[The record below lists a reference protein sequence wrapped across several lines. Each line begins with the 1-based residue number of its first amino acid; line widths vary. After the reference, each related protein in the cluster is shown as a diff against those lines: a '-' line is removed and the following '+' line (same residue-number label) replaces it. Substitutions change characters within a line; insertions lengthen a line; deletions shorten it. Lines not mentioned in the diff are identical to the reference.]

1 MGAWTS
7 KFRHALRCLSAA
19 SLQAASPTPCAGG
32 PAWKG
37 ITQATCLFGC
47 RALDLY
53 FQVTYRSTEA
63 CAYMMQ
69 GCHTPPPP
77 PHPMVSPPAP
87 PVGWGLW
94 WCPSPPPLWFRCCGG
109 TPTQLRLWLALFA
122 VVPAA
127 GGTADDVVLQTAT
140 RVDNR
145 IIFDIMLNIIIVVVI
160 FIISTIKEQL
170 PPSPSPYN
178 PHD

>member
-1 MGAWTS
+1 MPTCRKCPWTHTVRDMYTS
-7 KFRHALRCLSAA
+7 IYMYVYIYIY
-19 SLQAASPTPCAGG
+19 TY
-32 PAWKG
+32 
-37 ITQATCLFGC
+37 IYIYIYTCI
-47 RALDLY
+47 Y
-53 FQVTYRSTEA
+53 IYIYI
-63 CAYMMQ
+63 YMMQ

-77 PHPMVSPPAP
+77 PHPMVSPP
-87 PVGWGLW
+87 
-94 WCPSPPPLWFRCCGG
+94 PPLWGWACGG
-109 TPTQLRLWLALFA
+109 AFPRPPPVVSLLWWAVPLALFA

-127 GGTADDVVLQTAT
+127 GGTAHDVVLQTAT

>member
-1 MGAWTS
+1 
-7 KFRHALRCLSAA
+7 
-19 SLQAASPTPCAGG
+19 
-32 PAWKG
+32 
-37 ITQATCLFGC
+37 
-47 RALDLY
+47 
-53 FQVTYRSTEA
+53 
-63 CAYMMQ
+63 MQ

-77 PHPMVSPPAP
+77 PTPWYPPRPPCGVGPVVVPFPAP
-87 PVGWGLW
+87 PVVSLLW
-94 WCPSPPPLWFRCCGG
+94 WAVP
-109 TPTQLRLWLALFA
+109 LALFA

-127 GGTADDVVLQTAT
+127 GGTAHDVVLQTAT

>member
-1 MGAWTS
+1 MGGLGLFWGFLGGLGLLEFLGLLGLLVFLGLLG
-7 KFRHALRCLSAA
+7 FRDLR
-19 SLQAASPTPCAGG
+19 
-32 PAWKG
+32 K
-37 ITQATCLFGC
+37 
-47 RALDLY
+47 Y
-53 FQVTYRSTEA
+53 
-63 CAYMMQ
+63 AYMMQ

-77 PHPMVSPPAP
+77 PPPHGIPPAP

-94 WCPSPPPLWFRCCGG
+94 WCLSPPLLWFRCCGG
-109 TPTQLRLWLALFA
+109 LYPWALFA

-127 GGTADDVVLQTAT
+127 GGTAHDVVLQTAT

-170 PPSPSPYN
+170 PPPS
-178 PHD
+178 

>member
-1 MGAWTS
+1 MMVVDEC
-7 KFRHALRCLSAA
+7 LRLTGLRFGLGVRMLSRM
-19 SLQAASPTPCAGG
+19 
-32 PAWKG
+32 
-37 ITQATCLFGC
+37 FGT
-47 RALDLY
+47 
-53 FQVTYRSTEA
+53 V
-63 CAYMMQ
+63 
-69 GCHTPPPP
+69 GPPP
-77 PHPMVSPPAP
+77 PHVRVRQFNLQMHQGGYSIHTYKNKDKGICIYDAGLPHPPSPPTPWYPPPPPAP

-94 WCPSPPPLWFRCCGG
+94 WCLSPPPPVVSLLWWAV
-109 TPTQLRLWLALFA
+109 PLALFA

-127 GGTADDVVLQTAT
+127 GGTAHDVVLQTAT

-145 IIFDIMLNIIIVVVI
+145 IIYDIMLNIIIVVVI

>member
-1 MGAWTS
+1 MLTYET
-7 KFRHALRCLSAA
+7 F
-19 SLQAASPTPCAGG
+19 G
-32 PAWKG
+32 PAM
-37 ITQATCLFGC
+37 LFAFSSKTNWGK
-47 RALDLY
+47 RRRWTL
-53 FQVTYRSTEA
+53 
-63 CAYMMQ
+63 YMMQ

-77 PHPMVSPPAP
+77 PTPWYPLRPPCGVGPVVVPFPAP
-87 PVGWGLW
+87 PVVSLLW
-94 WCPSPPPLWFRCCGG
+94 WAEP
-109 TPTQLRLWLALFA
+109 LALFA

-127 GGTADDVVLQTAT
+127 GGTAHDVVLQTAT

>member
-1 MGAWTS
+1 M
-7 KFRHALRCLSAA
+7 KD
-19 SLQAASPTPCAGG
+19 
-32 PAWKG
+32 
-37 ITQATCLFGC
+37 
-47 RALDLY
+47 LDLTASRKLPKTTR
-53 FQVTYRSTEA
+53 V
-63 CAYMMQ
+63 YMMQ

-77 PHPMVSPPAP
+77 PTPWYPPRPPCGVGPVVVPFPAP
-87 PVGWGLW
+87 PVVSLLW
-94 WCPSPPPLWFRCCGG
+94 WAVP
-109 TPTQLRLWLALFA
+109 LALFA

-127 GGTADDVVLQTAT
+127 GGTAHDVVLQTVT

-160 FIISTIKEQL
+160 FIISTNKEQL

>member
-1 MGAWTS
+1 MYDAGLPHPPS
-7 KFRHALRCLSAA
+7 P
-19 SLQAASPTPCAGG
+19 PTPWYPLRPPCGVG
-32 PAWKG
+32 PVVVP
-37 ITQATCLFGC
+37 F
-47 RALDLY
+47 
-53 FQVTYRSTEA
+53 
-63 CAYMMQ
+63 
-69 GCHTPPPP
+69 
-77 PHPMVSPPAP
+77 PAP
-87 PVGWGLW
+87 PVVSLLW
-94 WCPSPPPLWFRCCGG
+94 WAVP
-109 TPTQLRLWLALFA
+109 LALFA

-127 GGTADDVVLQTAT
+127 GGTAHDVVLQTAT

>member
-1 MGAWTS
+1 
-7 KFRHALRCLSAA
+7 
-19 SLQAASPTPCAGG
+19 
-32 PAWKG
+32 
-37 ITQATCLFGC
+37 
-47 RALDLY
+47 
-53 FQVTYRSTEA
+53 
-63 CAYMMQ
+63 MQ

-77 PHPMVSPPAP
+77 PHPMVSPP
-87 PVGWGLW
+87 
-94 WCPSPPPLWFRCCGG
+94 PPLWGGACGG
-109 TPTQLRLWLALFA
+109 ALPRPPCGFVVVVGCTPTQLRLWLALFA

-127 GGTADDVVLQTAT
+127 GGTVHDVVLQTAT

>member
-1 MGAWTS
+1 
-7 KFRHALRCLSAA
+7 
-19 SLQAASPTPCAGG
+19 
-32 PAWKG
+32 
-37 ITQATCLFGC
+37 
-47 RALDLY
+47 
-53 FQVTYRSTEA
+53 
-63 CAYMMQ
+63 MQ

-77 PHPMVSPPAP
+77 PPPHGIPPPPCGVGPVVVPFPAP
-87 PVGWGLW
+87 P
-94 WCPSPPPLWFRCCGG
+94 PLPLSFRCCGG
-109 TPTQLRLWLALFA
+109 LCTPPTQLRLWLALFA

-127 GGTADDVVLQTAT
+127 GDTAHDVVLQTAT

-145 IIFDIMLNIIIVVVI
+145 IIFDIMLNIITVVVI

>member
-1 MGAWTS
+1 MGRKS
-7 KFRHALRCLSAA
+7 FRVFLMILMMIM
-19 SLQAASPTPCAGG
+19 LTMTMTVMMMMD
-32 PAWKG
+32 
-37 ITQATCLFGC
+37 I
-47 RALDLY
+47 Y
-53 FQVTYRSTEA
+53 I
-63 CAYMMQ
+63 YMMQ

-77 PHPMVSPPAP
+77 PTPWYPPRPSCGVGPVVVPFPAP
-87 PVGWGLW
+87 PVVSLLW
-94 WCPSPPPLWFRCCGG
+94 WAVP
-109 TPTQLRLWLALFA
+109 LALFA

-127 GGTADDVVLQTAT
+127 GGPAHDVVLQTAT

>member
-1 MGAWTS
+1 MHSESVGSGLVGSPWTCCCP
-7 KFRHALRCLSAA
+7 KGRGQGLHFRS
-19 SLQAASPTPCAGG
+19 SG
-32 PAWKG
+32 
-37 ITQATCLFGC
+37 
-47 RALDLY
+47 
-53 FQVTYRSTEA
+53 
-63 CAYMMQ
+63 YMMQ

-77 PHPMVSPPAP
+77 PTPWYPLRPPCGVGPVVVPFPAP
-87 PVGWGLW
+87 PVVSLLW
-94 WCPSPPPLWFRCCGG
+94 WAVP
-109 TPTQLRLWLALFA
+109 LALFA

-127 GGTADDVVLQTAT
+127 GGTAHDVVLQTAT

>member
-1 MGAWTS
+1 
-7 KFRHALRCLSAA
+7 
-19 SLQAASPTPCAGG
+19 
-32 PAWKG
+32 
-37 ITQATCLFGC
+37 
-47 RALDLY
+47 
-53 FQVTYRSTEA
+53 
-63 CAYMMQ
+63 MMQ
-69 GCHTPPPP
+69 GCHI
-77 PHPMVSPPAP
+77 PPAP
-87 PVGWGLW
+87 PTPWYPPRPPCGVGPVVLPFPPVVSLLW
-94 WCPSPPPLWFRCCGG
+94 WAVP
-109 TPTQLRLWLALFA
+109 LALFA

-127 GGTADDVVLQTAT
+127 GGTAHDVVLQTAT